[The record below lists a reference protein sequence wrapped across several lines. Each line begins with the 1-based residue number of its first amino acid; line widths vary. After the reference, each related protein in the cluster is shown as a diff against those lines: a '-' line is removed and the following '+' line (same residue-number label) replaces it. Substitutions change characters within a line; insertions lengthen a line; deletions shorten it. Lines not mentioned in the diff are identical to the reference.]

1 MRLLSLDN
9 SGIAE
14 YLKSLDNGAKQI
26 KDEIFRISWYMRG
39 GVSSEALFHAYSY
52 EDRRIMNEIIKENI
66 ETTKNSKLA
75 LI

>member
-1 MRLLSLDN
+1 MSN
-9 SGIAE
+9 SGIEE
-14 YLKSLDNGAKQI
+14 YLKNLENQTKDI

-39 GVSSEALFHAYSY
+39 GVTSEDLFHTYSY

-66 ETTKNSKLA
+66 ENTKKSRLS